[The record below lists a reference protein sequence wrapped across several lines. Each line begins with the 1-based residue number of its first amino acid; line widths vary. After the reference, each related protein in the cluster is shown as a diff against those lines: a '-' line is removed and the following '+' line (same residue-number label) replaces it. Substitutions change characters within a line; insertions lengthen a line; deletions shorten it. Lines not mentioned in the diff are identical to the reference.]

1 MWRRKC
7 GAAASVGSISLIW
20 SIVWADTLEMK
31 KQGQTALLLLFQM
44 VAHLLVN
51 DFGILLTDCKR
62 LC

>member
-1 MWRRKC
+1 
-7 GAAASVGSISLIW
+7 
-20 SIVWADTLEMK
+20 VWADTLEMK